1 MGLKFKVGMIVAV
14 TCLLALSSTFRY
26 TIPAVNGI
34 GLANVVVTSVYWGS
48 DPMNPS
54 TAHPGDVN
62 VQISVVLTNVG
73 DDVARGVN
81 ATLNIGPPLIYNYYV
96 GSTQISASA
105 ISKEVGDMQSGQ
117 SFTVPF
123 TVSVDPAAKEGIY
136 RYDLQLSYKSAR
148 ELQQINNDVMIDVPL
163 WKGEL
168 HVQNIVTVPT
178 KIYPDTKQVTVKT
191 FIVNSGKG
199 EAKDVQLKLNLIPPF
214 TASSS
219 GSDSIFVGS
228 IPAGQ
233 VAETDF
239 VVDIAKDAQFG
250 QYDVILGEQMSNG
263 LIPIGQLPLYVAE
276 KVKFDIVNVSP
287 TTVKAGDSGDV
298 IRVDIRNG
306 GSVKADSVRVELRV
320 GNFFTGTLTD
330 FLGTMQANE
339 TKTAFF
345 TVDIDSK
352 AQPGQYNMDLRFD
365 WTQDTNSLD
374 DTLTITLTVAS
385 PGIPGSLILV
395 VVIVIIGAGAF
406 LFIRRRRM
414 RAAAAEPTKK

>member
-1 MGLKFKVGMIVAV
+1 MKPQVAVIVAV
-14 TCLLALSSTFRY
+14 TCLLALSFSARFTL
-26 TIPAVNGI
+26 PSVSSI

-48 DPMNPS
+48 NPMDPS

-62 VQISVVLTNVG
+62 AQISVVLTNVG
-73 DDVARGVN
+73 DDTARGVN
-81 ATLNIGPPLIYNYYV
+81 ATLNLGPPLIYNYYV
-96 GSTQISASA
+96 GSAQYSGSQIS
-105 ISKEVGDMQSGQ
+105 KVVGDMQAGQ

-123 TVSVDPAAKEGIY
+123 TVSVDSAAKDGIY
-136 RYDLQLSYKSAR
+136 RFDMQLSYKSAR
-148 ELQQINNDVMIDVPL
+148 ELQQVNTDVMIDVPL

-168 HVQNIVTVPT
+168 HVQSIITVPN
-178 KIYPDTKQVTVKT
+178 KIYPDSKQVLVRT

-199 EAKDVQLKLNLIPPF
+199 EAKDLQLKLDLTQPF

-219 GSDSIFVGS
+219 GSDSIYVGS

-233 VAETDF
+233 TSEADF
-239 VVDIAKDAQFG
+239 VLDIAKDANFG
-250 QYDVILGEQMSNG
+250 HYDVILGEQAGNV
-263 LIPIGQLPLYVAE
+263 LVPIGQLPLYIDE
-276 KVKFDIVNVSP
+276 KVKFAVVNVTP
-287 TTVKAGDSGDV
+287 TTVHAGDSGDV
-298 IRVDIRNG
+298 IRLDIRNG

-352 AQPGQYNMDLRFD
+352 AQPGNYNLDLRFD

-374 DTLTITLTVAS
+374 DTQSIALTVAS
-385 PGIPGSLILV
+385 PGAPTALIAVVL
-395 VVIVIIGAGAF
+395 VVIVGAGGYFF
-406 LFIRRRRM
+406 LRKRRM
-414 RAAAAEPTKK
+414 KAAESAKK